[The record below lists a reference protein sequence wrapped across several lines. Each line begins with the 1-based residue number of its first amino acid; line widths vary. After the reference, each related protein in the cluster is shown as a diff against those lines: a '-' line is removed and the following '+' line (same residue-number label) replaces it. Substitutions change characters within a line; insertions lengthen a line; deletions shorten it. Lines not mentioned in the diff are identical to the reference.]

1 MRKVMN
7 KSIFIPIIFITLCGI
22 LLAQK
27 PVTELHAGILMPSGA
42 QNGFIGGISMG
53 RAIDDNLTWA
63 VEADYYVKTYT
74 EETEVPGGGSGSVDE
89 DLIITKIENSTR
101 MLPVLF
107 KLAYTTPLSPSL
119 DVRFSGGLGYEFMW
133 NTEINH
139 EENIDQ
145 TRHYNGFAWF
155 IGGGVS
161 LPISRAADLFIE
173 ANYHSGNPSR
183 GEGTNEAGLPVRTEV
198 DMSGAMIRAGIKIF
212 NFGFL

>member
-1 MRKVMN
+1 MIQR
-7 KSIFIPIIFITLCGI
+7 ICIILLLFSLTGI
-22 LLAQK
+22 LSAQK

-42 QNGFIGGISMG
+42 ENGFIGGVSMG
-53 RAIDDNLTWA
+53 RGIDDNLSWA
-63 VEADYYVKTYT
+63 IEFDYYVRTYT
-74 EETEVPGGGSGSVDE
+74 EETEVPGGGSGTVDE

-101 MLPVLF
+101 MLPVFF

-119 DVRFSGGLGYEFMW
+119 DIRLSGGLGYEFMW
-133 NTEINH
+133 NTEVNH

-155 IGGGVS
+155 IGGGIS
-161 LPISRAADLFIE
+161 LPISRAADFFVE
-173 ANYHSGNPSR
+173 GNYHSGYPSR